1 MFRAP
6 WPWKRIETQNKKKEK
21 EKKEKKDHRM
31 RTTLLWN
38 KYICHFLNL
47 HHKVIHR
54 KYEEIKRRVFDLPG
68 FSMNPKEIQLQ
79 CDKYGWREC
88 KFVVGLYYVSISA
101 CLWCKERQALHL
113 SWNSFISVCVC
124 VCEWVDGWQWVAE
137 WSWRECLNGWG
148 DLVTMWDTEWV
159 NG

>member
-1 MFRAP
+1 
-6 WPWKRIETQNKKKEK
+6 
-21 EKKEKKDHRM
+21 M

-124 VCEWVDGWQWVAE
+124 VWMSRWVAMSGWVVVERVSEWLGWLSDYVRYWVGKWITGWVD
-137 WSWRECLNGWG
+137 
-148 DLVTMWDTEWV
+148 
-159 NG
+159 